1 MMNWLCLDFLQFEE
15 GVTPTAYAFAL
26 VEQRG
31 GSANISLRAFVAG
44 EIRNLNVSK
53 PVESPRLQR
62 FASILAAESSTLWIL
77 KVSLNL
83 F

>member
-1 MMNWLCLDFLQFEE
+1 M
-15 GVTPTAYAFAL
+15 TPTAYAFAL

-44 EIRNLNVSK
+44 EIQNR
-53 PVESPRLQR
+53 PVDSPRLKR

>member
-1 MMNWLCLDFLQFEE
+1 M
-15 GVTPTAYAFAL
+15 TPTAYAFAL

-44 EIRNLNVSK
+44 EIENLNVSK
-53 PVESPRLQR
+53 PVDSPRLKR

>member
-1 MMNWLCLDFLQFEE
+1 M
-15 GVTPTAYAFAL
+15 TPTAYAFAL

-31 GSANISLRAFVAG
+31 GSANTSLRAFVAG
-44 EIRNLNVSK
+44 EIQNLNVSK
-53 PVESPRLQR
+53 PVDSPRLKR